1 MYTVQYILLKYIYIS
16 GLLYV
21 SADSPN
27 CNFCLHISAIID
39 FCSTWPLV
47 ESSKELAGGGGG
59 RRIKKIPSIIYLKCF
74 FLIFRTICTQIIFKK
89 FKVAKC
95 TQNKLIPKNNFFA
108 NTSWEKF
115 FHYSNFTFL
124 ESVENGKSFYAFCFT
139 VFKPR

>member
-1 MYTVQYILLKYIYIS
+1 MATGRILKRI
-16 GLLYV
+16 GR
-21 SADSPN
+21 
-27 CNFCLHISAIID
+27 
-39 FCSTWPLV
+39 
-47 ESSKELAGGGGG
+47 GGGGG
-59 RRIKKIPSIIYLKCF
+59 ASHSENSEHNLFEMF
-74 FLIFRTICTQIIFKK
+74 FFIFQTICTQIIFKK

-95 TQNKLIPKNNFFA
+95 TQNKLIPKNNFFS

>member
-1 MYTVQYILLKYIYIS
+1 MATGRILKRI
-16 GLLYV
+16 GR
-21 SADSPN
+21 
-27 CNFCLHISAIID
+27 
-39 FCSTWPLV
+39 
-47 ESSKELAGGGGG
+47 GGGEG
-59 RRIKKIPSIIYLKCF
+59 RRIQKIPSIIYLKCF
-74 FLIFRTICTQIIFKK
+74 FLIFQTICTQIIFKK

-124 ESVENGKSFYAFCFT
+124 ESVENGKSFYAFCIT